1 MSNERK
7 RKLPDKYKVSNPCK
21 QICLSHSSRERVI
34 SYCLYSTISP
44 TNIWNRH
51 AVEKFHTY
59 LYGLKQNLKFCR
71 KNLLGWTVYL
81 YLSEDLQND
90 YEVMHILRGYQDI
103 IKIKLFKQIYYGN
116 NAHIHAFERYRVL
129 WDTNVQLAVIRD
141 IDQLLT
147 LLDFS
152 FIVAFEQSNK
162 RYLIYRE
169 INMDLLAMGGGF
181 TAKLTLRK
189 QTGHEHLITH
199 IHYGLAKDYDAF
211 TNSMIDLLYGMG
223 DHEYGCMSQDTI
235 NVMHSRG
242 FEEYC
247 ISIMARILGFGSESY
262 NRKQYLQDSLYISD
276 FEIES
281 RRYQMIHS
289 SRDHY
294 RNFNQKRNTYLITTH
309 SKEGR
314 YRLNMPNVRS
324 NYTLIQLNKIHRN
337 LPYEID
343 IDIDTLRDTW
353 ENKFGTSNHIMRDM
367 SYDEYLFYI
376 AILRSTDSSLSNYLL
391 RLSSQA
397 HK

>member
-1 MSNERK
+1 MKFFDLMSNERK
-7 RKLPDKYKVSNPCK
+7 RKLPDNYKVSNPCK
-21 QICLSHSSRERVI
+21 QIRLSSFLRERVI

-44 TNIWNRH
+44 INIWNCH
-51 AVEKFHTY
+51 SVKKFHTY
-59 LYGLKQNLKFCR
+59 LYGLKQNLKFCQ
-71 KNLLGWTVYL
+71 KNLPGWTVYL
-81 YLSEDLQND
+81 YLSQDLQND
-90 YEVMHILRGYQDI
+90 YEILHIIRDYQNI

-116 NAHIHAFERYRVL
+116 EAHIHAFERYRVL

-152 FIVAFEQSNK
+152 FIVAFELSNK

-169 INMDLLAMGGGF
+169 TNMDLLAMGGGF

-189 QTGHEHLITH
+189 KIGTEPVTH
-199 IHYGLAKDYDAF
+199 IHYGLAKNFDEF

-223 DHEYGCMSQDTI
+223 DYEYGCMSQDKTD
-235 NVMHSRG
+235 VMYSRG

-276 FEIES
+276 FENGS
-281 RRYQMIHS
+281 RRYQMIHF

-294 RNFNQKRNTYLITTH
+294 RNFNRKRNTYLITTH
-309 SKEGR
+309 SKKGR
-314 YRLNMPNVRS
+314 YRLNMFNTQS
-324 NYTLIQLNKIHRN
+324 NYTLIQLNKIHRKR
-337 LPYEID
+337 PYEID
-343 IDIDTLRDTW
+343 ININTLRNIW
-353 ENKFGTSNHIMRDM
+353 ENKFGTSNNIMRDM

-376 AILRSTDSSLSNYLL
+376 AMLRSTDST
-391 RLSSQA
+391 LSSQA